1 MMKKWWYKGCP
12 KCGGDVYMAED
23 LDGFEFKCLQCGK
36 TVNKADIRTPEY
48 VSNQPVTAEGNARRA
63 A

>member
-12 KCGGDVYMAED
+12 KCSGDVYMAED
-23 LDGFEFKCLQCGK
+23 LDGFELKCLQCGK
-36 TVNKADIRTPEY
+36 TVTNAELRRPEY
-48 VSNQPVTAEGNARRA
+48 ITKQPVMAGRSERRA